1 MAEKDSV
8 GCQEGCGW
16 ILENAFFFPSGHQEV
31 AGHTKNTNA
40 YYSGT
45 STEPSVHTAQP
56 CVLSVSPGSSH

>member
-1 MAEKDSV
+1 MAEKDCV

-31 AGHTKNTNA
+31 AGHTKNTK
-40 YYSGT
+40 YLLQWET
-45 STEPSVHTAQP
+45 STEPSAHTA